1 MDVGKLWC
9 VKCGMNDNNNLLPN
23 FFHLIVCFLLFDI
36 EFLSVMLIRMSSA
49 YVECLL
55 CFIHM
60 WFSEGVFP
68 QERVELHF
76 EFSVLFFRFFCML
89 KKNTMRWTCG
99 IVKVLAVADL
109 LYVYHE
115 IADRKC
121 NKDSLLPFAY
131 VALVY
136 AANLY
141 QTWVQLFVVGF
152 LKLCSNLYVR
162 SEI

>member
-1 MDVGKLWC
+1 
-9 VKCGMNDNNNLLPN
+9 MNDNSNLPPN
-23 FFHLIVCFLLFDI
+23 FFNLNVCFLLLDT

-49 YVECLL
+49 YAECLL

-60 WFSEGVFP
+60 WFSGGVFP

-76 EFSVLFFRFFCML
+76 EFSVLFFRLFCVL

-99 IVKVLAVADL
+99 IVKILAVADL

-121 NKDSLLPFAY
+121 NKDSLVPFAY
-131 VALVY
+131 VTLLY

-141 QTWVQLFVVGF
+141 KTWVQLFVVGF
-152 LKLCSNLYVR
+152 LKLYCNLYVK
-162 SEI
+162 SKI